1 VRARALA
8 GLWLVVGVVVWNA
21 FFDLYVA
28 RGAQQ
33 YLQAKAEYDL
43 GVGPAVNM
51 AVKMREVRRHATL
64 MSSVWAGLVMTCGLA
79 TVWLMRASTSH
90 PASPAPHSAPP
101 TPHPASR
108 TPH

>member
-1 VRARALA
+1 MRARALA
-8 GLWLVVGVVVWNA
+8 GVWLVVGVVVWNA
-21 FFDLYVA
+21 FFDLYIA

-51 AVKMREVRRHATL
+51 AVKMRAVRRHGTL
-64 MSSVWAGLVMTCGLA
+64 MSTVWAGAVVMCGLA
-79 TVWLMRASTSH
+79 TIWLMRAGT
-90 PASPAPHSAPP
+90 SPAL
-101 TPHPASR
+101 R